1 MAQKTAVGRVI
12 TVAVSS
18 LNQWALDFAGNKR
31 RILKTCHEA
40 FKMNA
45 SVRLGPELEITGYNC
60 LDHFYE
66 LDTEQH
72 SWEILREI
80 VEESRKLHNMLI
92 ITGMPIRHNLGLY
105 NCMVAVAN
113 GQIVFIYPKTILAND
128 DVYRE
133 GRWFVAWQH
142 KNEFVN
148 YQIKEEFGFSQRT
161 VPFGTSVLESA
172 DGVRLGMEMC
182 EEMWAPFGPSQ
193 RLALQG
199 VDIICNSSGSHH
211 VLGKSRMRINQLVL
225 GATAKLGGTYLY
237 ANHRGMDGERVFFDG
252 MSSIAQDGKLYG
264 QIDQFDIEET
274 AVCSC
279 TLNLDNSVAYRAKIA
294 SLCQQSSK
302 VVPMPCVRCDA
313 LLLADTLA
321 VGGGALSRPISVEQ
335 RTNVEELCHAPAA
348 WLWHYLRRSG
358 MSGFFLP
365 LSGGQDSVSVALMVR
380 LMCEKV
386 CAAVTKNSDSDD
398 PAYFL
403 CGERVPT
410 DPAILCARILFTSF
424 MASSNSSEMTKALA
438 AGIAKDIGATH
449 SNINIDGIVQS
460 YLQTLDF
467 TPSYE
472 SSDFREGMALQNVQA
487 RARMVLAYLH
497 AQLMLTKERR
507 KGSLLV
513 LGASNVDE
521 SLVGYVTKYDCSS
534 ADINP
539 IGAVSKDDL
548 REFLCHVNANHN
560 FPHLQS
566 VIDSVPTAELRP
578 LKDGQIVQTDEAEI
592 GLTYRELSTFGKLRR
607 PGCSG
612 PYRMFQEL
620 VHIWHPA
627 HNYDE
632 IADKVRI
639 FFRRYAVNRHKAT
652 VATPA
657 YHANTYSNE
666 DHRND
671 HRPFLYPDMAHQFQ
685 RISELVEMLKK
696 RDQTLQLKNSNGQRT
711 TAD

>member
-1 MAQKTAVGRVI
+1 MDQKTALGRI
-12 TVAVSS
+12 IKVAVCSV
-18 LNQWALDFAGNKR
+18 NQWALDFAGNKQ
-31 RILKTCHEA
+31 RILKTCRDA
-40 FKMNA
+40 YKMNA
-45 SVRLGPELEITGYNC
+45 TIRLGPELEITGYNC

-72 SWEILREI
+72 SWEVLREL
-80 VEESRKLHNMLI
+80 VEESKKLHNMMI
-92 ITGMPIRHNLGLY
+92 ITGMPIRHCFGLY
-105 NCMVAVAN
+105 NCMVSVAN
-113 GQIVFIYPKTILAND
+113 GKIVFIYPKTVLAND

-142 KNEFVN
+142 KNEVVTYN
-148 YQIKEEFGFSQRT
+148 IKEEFGFAQKT
-161 VPFGTSVLESA
+161 VPFGTAVLQSA
-172 DGVRLGMEMC
+172 DGIRLGMEMC
-182 EEMWAPFGPSQ
+182 EEMWAPHGPSQ
-193 RLALQG
+193 QLALQG

-225 GATAKLGGTYLY
+225 GTTAKLGGTYLY
-237 ANHRGMDGERVFFDG
+237 ANHRGMDGERVLFDG
-252 MSSIAQDGKLYG
+252 MSSIAQDGKLYA
-264 QIDQFDIEET
+264 QIDQFDIEDT
-274 AVCSC
+274 AVRCC
-279 TLNLDNSVAYRAKIA
+279 ALNLDTSVAYRAKIA

-302 VVPMPCVRCDA
+302 VAPMPCVECEVQ
-313 LLLADTLA
+313 LLADGPTD
-321 VGGGALSRPISVEQ
+321 GGLSSPISVEQ
-335 RTNVEELCHAPAA
+335 RSNVEELRHAPAA

-358 MSGFFLP
+358 MNGFFLP
-365 LSGGQDSVSVALMVR
+365 LSGGQDSVSVAVIVR

-386 CAAVTKNSDSDD
+386 CAAVAKNPDSDD
-398 PAYFL
+398 PSYFL
-403 CGERVPT
+403 CGGERVPT
-410 DPAILCARILFTSF
+410 DPTRLCARLLHTCF
-424 MASSNSSEMTKALA
+424 MGSSNSSEMTKALA

-449 SNINIDGIVQS
+449 TNIGIDSVVQAC
-460 YLQTLDF
+460 LQTMDF

-472 SSDFREGMALQNVQA
+472 SSDSREVLALQNVQA
-487 RARMVLAYLH
+487 RSRMVLAYLH
-497 AQLMLTKERR
+497 AQLALAKERR

-534 ADINP
+534 ADLNP
-539 IGAVSKDDL
+539 IGAVSKHDL
-548 REFLCHVNANHN
+548 REFLRHVNADHN

-592 GLTYRELSTFGKLRR
+592 GLTYEELSTFGQLRR

-620 VHIWHPA
+620 VHKWHPE
-627 HNYDE
+627 HSYDE

-652 VATPA
+652 IATPA

-671 HRPFLYPDMAHQFQ
+671 HRPFVYPDLAHHVTIGGDKASKQSSFSGPQ
-685 RISELVEMLKK
+685 
-696 RDQTLQLKNSNGQRT
+696 
-711 TAD
+711 